1 ATSRSVYLPAG
12 SPWYDFYSGKEFA
25 GGQRIVAQAP
35 LARMPLFVKAGSII
49 PTGPA
54 IQYAD
59 QSLNADLTLN
69 IYTGSDGSFDL
80 YEDDGR
86 TYGYEKGEWSRIPI
100 RYNEASGE
108 LHLGA
113 REGSFPGMAEQR
125 VIHLR

>member
-1 ATSRSVYLPAG
+1 HDVEAGKLNDQYMFGPAFLVNPVYEKGATSRSVYLPAG

-80 YEDDGR
+80 
-86 TYGYEKGEWSRIPI
+86 
-100 RYNEASGE
+100 
-108 LHLGA
+108 
-113 REGSFPGMAEQR
+113 
-125 VIHLR
+125 